1 MLQIKPAPCPG
12 SCGLSEDHFRCFCQ
26 TSEPLLGI
34 DCVDVIGAAGQN
46 CQRFDAAGRL
56 HAGNNERLAKRLH
69 PHRLVIGLQLPKQP
83 DVLGVVDG
91 EFGFVSLPRVALL
104 VEAAGWPLRSRGGLS
119 QEAAWQPEA
128 ATTRRIHTKEST
140 FTVETLSIRKP
151 RCQSQGGTGQLSGSS
166 YHDLTHFHWRKH
178 VHSRQSSGRFW
189 LPLRRCRRR
198 GSVRRAAIPWYI
210 WVGVLAIT
218 SSSIGGAWDVSWHRS
233 IGRDTFWTPA
243 HMAIYA
249 CGVLAGIICAWL
261 IARCTFGHDRELT
274 AASVSVFGLRAPLGI
289 FLAGWGCV
297 AMLTSA
303 PFDNWWH
310 NAYGLDVKIV
320 SPPHALLIL
329 GLRGIS
335 TGVMFLILAAMN
347 RAAQNDTGTFKR
359 LQLLFLYVGGL
370 AIVGQMF
377 FVQEYTWDVKL
388 HQAAAYIAMGIG
400 LPLVLRRFFRRH
412 RGRAGRQ
419 RPWLLFIPLLVIAE
433 ILILPLFPAQPK
445 LGPVFNPVTHLIPA
459 KFPILILVPA
469 LALDLLWQRVKNWK
483 PWQIALVSG
492 VLFMA
497 VLTAVEWPFANFLLS
512 DASKNRFFG
521 TIYFDYNSR
530 ATGYDR
536 LREWFFPIMVL
547 PSTSGYCGLP
557 STPPSPPGSVCSS
570 AAGCA
575 VCSDEGAQRQIA
587 FLRFLSRLPS
597 PPCSRPH
604 REQGCL

>member
-1 MLQIKPAPCPG
+1 MSTAAHYPA
-12 SCGLSEDHFRCFCQ
+12 
-26 TSEPLLGI
+26 
-34 DCVDVIGAAGQN
+34 
-46 CQRFDAAGRL
+46 
-56 HAGNNERLAKRLH
+56 
-69 PHRLVIGLQLPKQP
+69 
-83 DVLGVVDG
+83 
-91 EFGFVSLPRVALL
+91 VSSS
-104 VEAAGWPLRSRGGLS
+104 RS
-119 QEAAWQPEA
+119 P
-128 ATTRRIHTKEST
+128 
-140 FTVETLSIRKP
+140 
-151 RCQSQGGTGQLSGSS
+151 SS
-166 YHDLTHFHWRKH
+166 
-178 VHSRQSSGRFW
+178 
-189 LPLRRCRRR
+189 
-198 GSVRRAAIPWYI
+198 IPWYI

-261 IARCTFGHDRELT
+261 IAKGTFGHDDGLK
-274 AASVSVFGLRAPLGI
+274 AASVNVFGLRAPLGV

-297 AMLTSA
+297 AVLTSA

-347 RAAQNDTGTFKR
+347 RAAENDTGTFKQ

-388 HQAAAYIAMGIG
+388 HQAAPYIAMGIA
-400 LPLVLRRFFRRH
+400 LPLLFAVFSQASRS
-412 RGRAGRQ
+412 
-419 RPWLLFIPLLVIAE
+419 PWAATSTAAVYTVMVIAE

-445 LGPVFNPVTHLIPA
+445 LGPVYNPVTQMIPA

-469 LALDLLWQRVKNWK
+469 LALDLFWQRVKNWK

-492 VLFMA
+492 ILFIA
-497 VLTAVEWPFANFLLS
+497 VLTAVEWPFGNFLLS

-530 ATGYDR
+530 PNGADR
-536 LREWFFPIMVL
+536 LREWFYPDHGIALYGGLLRAAVYASI
-547 PSTSGYCGLP
+547 STWIGLLF
-557 STPPSPPGSVCSS
+557 GRWMRGV
-570 AAGCA
+570 
-575 VCSDEGAQRQIA
+575 QR
-587 FLRFLSRLPS
+587 
-597 PPCSRPH
+597 
-604 REQGCL
+604 